1 MIDVYECEVTE
12 DTINDIGSLLEHH
25 SSELG
30 YGDVDIDVKSYVAL
44 YDIGMLK
51 LYVAELNNTKVG
63 YICYIISN
71 SLNNKSVKTAT
82 QNGLFVSKANR
93 GAMIALKL
101 ISYAD
106 YDIKEKYNVDYIM
119 QPCNVKNDIYP
130 LMKRLG
136 YTEYEKVY
144 KKEF

>member
-1 MIDVYECEVTE
+1 MISIYECEVTDE
-12 DTINDIGSLLEHH
+12 TIDDIGSLLESH
-25 SSELG
+25 SDELG
-30 YGDVDIDVKSYVAL
+30 YGGIDIDKKSYTAL
-44 YDIGMLK
+44 YNIGMLK
-51 LYVAELNNTKVG
+51 LYIAEIDNTKVG
-63 YICYIISN
+63 YVCYIISS

-106 YDIKEKYNVDYIM
+106 YDIKEKYNVNYIM

-136 YTEYEKVY
+136 YVEYEKIY
-144 KKEF
+144 KKDF